1 MLQCSTK
8 KLFSLLSSKRFIIHS
23 TSLYSTTTNRHFNLS
38 FPLNSS
44 TSKSSTDENIP
55 NVSFSFREEGLDKI
69 IHVKGQIGKTVMDI
83 ALENEVDI
91 EAACG
96 GEMACSTCHCVLTQ
110 DMYDKLPKKKEEEDD
125 MLDLAWGLTD
135 T

>member
-1 MLQCSTK
+1 MYRQF
-8 KLFSLLSSKRFIIHS
+8 KLSL
-23 TSLYSTTTNRHFNLS
+23 
-38 FPLNSS
+38 PLNSS
-44 TSKSSTDENIP
+44 TTKNNNDENIP
-55 NVSFSFREEGLDKI
+55 TVSFSFREECLDKI

-83 ALENEVDI
+83 ALENDVDI

-110 DMYDKLPKKKEEEDD
+110 DIYDKLPEKKEEEDD

-135 T
+135 TYVKTYLKLIIFYTHLTFYL